1 MSASS
6 GNDGSASFGSAA
18 YAAIERHYSHA
29 LQHLDDTRADRD
41 VEALHQ
47 FRVGLRRLRTAIA
60 VFEPAIRIDKQG
72 DANRIGKIMR
82 VLGDVRDHDVMGMEL
97 RETIAPMLG
106 SDERRK
112 LGKILSRLDSGRK
125 ETIAAM
131 HAMLD
136 SPLFRKFCETYESW
150 LQTPVY
156 RDMSHLPGEEVAPDI
171 LLPLLG
177 EFLLHPGWFFGA
189 RFDGDTVVIRS
200 QIGHRSIRHLLEHNA
215 KPMHEL
221 RKVIKKVRYQAEMF
235 SSMYG
240 PRFRSWILD
249 LKRAQDILGW
259 FQDID
264 VLRSF
269 LGSHYGEAWERDLP
283 TLEQYIRQERLRV
296 WGEWNTLQAYYF
308 APENRRAL
316 RLMLVGIDVDAAG
329 GPEKH
334 GGADAAASD
343 ASNILT
349 LAGGGQA

>member
-1 MSASS
+1 MSVS
-6 GNDGSASFGSAA
+6 GENRTMSSFGSAA
-18 YAAIERHYSHA
+18 YSAIDLHYGYA

-47 FRVGLRRLRTAIA
+47 FRVGLRRLRTAIT

-72 DANRIGKIMR
+72 DAGRIGKIMR
-82 VLGDVRDHDVMGMEL
+82 VLGEVRDHDVMGMEL

-112 LGKILSRLDSGRK
+112 LGKVLNRLDSGRK
-125 ETIAAM
+125 EKLAAM
-131 HAMLD
+131 HAMFD
-136 SPLFRKFCETYESW
+136 SALFRKFCETYESW
-150 LQTPVY
+150 LQAPVY
-156 RDMSHLPGEEVAPDI
+156 QDMGHLPASEVAPDI

-200 QIGHRSIRHLLEHNA
+200 QIGHRSIRHLLDNHA

-235 SSMYG
+235 SGMYG

-264 VLRSF
+264 VMRGF
-269 LGSHYGEAWERDLP
+269 LGAHYGEEWERDLP
-283 TLEQYIRQERLRV
+283 TLEQYVRQERLRV
-296 WGEWNTLQAYYF
+296 WSEWNTLQTHYF
-308 APENRRAL
+308 EPANRQTL
-316 RLMLVGIDVDAAG
+316 RLMLVGVDVDT
-329 GPEKH
+329 EVRNKNDE
-334 GGADAAASD
+334 GADACASD

-349 LAGGGQA
+349 LAGGQA